1 VDVVRSRLVGF
12 NLYKSQ
18 IHEDLRGLFLEWVND
33 DILNSLPHAFNLAQA
48 NMSISKFGVVR
59 GMHFSTVPQ
68 TKILICVHGT
78 VQDYAVDLRLNSS
91 SFGTSESFR
100 LDSQTRDTVVITPGL
115 AHGFEVLSEE
125 ATLIYLTDLK
135 YSPKNDCSL
144 NFFDPEIGIKVR
156 NTHPIVSER
165 DLSAPSLQK
174 LLSDGIIDEIQ
185 KIRDFRI

>member
-1 VDVVRSRLVGF
+1 MDVVRSRLVGF

-18 IHEDLRGLFLEWVND
+18 IHEDSRGLFQEWVNEEL
-33 DILNSLPHAFNLAQA
+33 LNSLPYEFNLAQA

-68 TKILICVHGT
+68 TKILVCVHGT
-78 VQDYAVDLRLNSS
+78 VQDYAVDLRLNSP
-91 SFGTSESFR
+91 SFGTSDSFR
-100 LDSQTRDTVVITPGL
+100 LDSQTRDTIVITPGL

-135 YSPKNDCSL
+135 YSPENDYSL
-144 NFFDPEIGIKVR
+144 NSFDPKIGIEIS

-165 DLSAPSLQK
+165 DLSAPSLQM
-174 LLSDGIIDEIQ
+174 LLSNGIIDKIQ
-185 KIRDFRI
+185 QIRDFRI